1 MEEKMC
7 KLLDQIHL
15 NVDVETKFQVP
26 AQKKYLGQRERFGS
40 HQMPLLLLLILF
52 RITAIAIVDYDVL
65 KVVERRLF

>member
-26 AQKKYLGQRERFGS
+26 AQKKYLGQRERGLEVIKC
-40 HQMPLLLLLILF
+40 HC
-52 RITAIAIVDYDVL
+52 YYY
-65 KVVERRLF
+65 